1 MTQPAISTAVRPR
14 RGAALLRIIGVF
26 KVSKAAL
33 LIAAAIAVFHLIHKD
48 LGDVI
53 IEWSRQFHIAP
64 GNKIVQD
71 LVERVSTVTQKQF
84 VVLGII
90 LLAYAAMF
98 LIEGIGLLMLK
109 HWAEWMTVITTSGL
123 IPLEIYEIYH
133 KPGWTKIAATAVNV
147 IIAVYLVV
155 RVRRE
160 AKELRAQ
167 KALSS
172 S

>member
-1 MTQPAISTAVRPR
+1 MSQPATSSAARPR
-14 RGAALLRIIGVF
+14 RGAAMLRIIGIF
-26 KVSKAAL
+26 KVSKGAV
-33 LIAAAIAVFHLIHKD
+33 LIVAAISVFRLIHED

-53 IEWSRQFHIAP
+53 REWARRFHIAP
-64 GNKIVQD
+64 GNELVQR
-71 LVERVSTVTQKQF
+71 LVDRVLTVTHKQL

-90 LLAYAAMF
+90 LFAYSAMF
-98 LIEGIGLLMLK
+98 LIEGIGLLMLE

-123 IPLEIYEIYH
+123 IPLEVYEIYH
-133 KPGWTKIAATAVNV
+133 KPGWTKVAATAINV
-147 IIAVYLVV
+147 IVAVYLIV

-167 KALSS
+167 KTLSS